1 MGEEIFNGDLFMKN
15 LETGEICEIRPI
27 EALNTEV
34 VAEYI
39 DENLKAIRE
48 AALELT
54 LDVAP
59 TLFGDKRISQ
69 KRFRKLL
76 YSGGYGRNDVNE
88 IIELEKIKGYYLL
101 SDAEY
106 WNKYKEIFENE

>member
-1 MGEEIFNGDLFMKN
+1 MGEELFNGYLFMKD
-15 LETGEICEIRPI
+15 LETGEICEIRHI

-34 VAEYI
+34 VAEYF
-39 DENLKAIRE
+39 DENLKIIRE
-48 AALELT
+48 ASLELT

-59 TLFGDKRISQ
+59 EEFGDKRISQ

-88 IIELEKIKGYYLL
+88 IIKCEQSKGYYLL
-101 SDAEY
+101 SDVEY
-106 WNKYKEIFENE
+106 WNKYKEIFEEE